1 MFDKLGRILIE
12 VFNEQE
18 PHQLILS
25 ETEIE
30 NLLEAVDSEA
40 ASALSKH
47 SHETK
52 KIYPKLFL
60 YPPKKVIA

>member
-25 ETEIE
+25 ETETE
-30 NLLEAVDSEA
+30 NLFQVVDSRPPIP
-40 ASALSKH
+40 
-47 SHETK
+47 TK
-52 KIYPKLFL
+52 LPC
-60 YPPKKVIA
+60 